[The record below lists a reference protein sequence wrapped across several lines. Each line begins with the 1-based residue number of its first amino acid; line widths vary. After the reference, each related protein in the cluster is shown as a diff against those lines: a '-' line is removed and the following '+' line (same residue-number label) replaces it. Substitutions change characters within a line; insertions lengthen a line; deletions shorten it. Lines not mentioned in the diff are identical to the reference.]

1 MESDM
6 PSQRPGIIGRILG
19 PFWRAV
25 DAARRFVL
33 NVIFLLLVV
42 LIAGLWFAA
51 TSKPKLL
58 EDTALVIDIKGNV
71 VEEYTGSAREAEL
84 AEALGGEARETQLR
98 DLLAAIDAAAKDD
111 KIPRIVLVLD
121 DMGHAGMAKLREIAA
136 AIERFKSSGKQVIAW
151 ASSMEQRQYFLAA
164 HANEA
169 YLHPHGAVVLTGFGG
184 YRNYYHDALEHLGV
198 TVNVFRVGKF
208 KSFVEPFTSNGPS
221 KEAAEADSFWLNDA
235 WEGYTGEIESA
246 RHLPAGSIATL
257 IADAPTRLAATGGD
271 MARLALD
278 EKLVDG
284 LKTRDEL
291 RALLTKRG
299 KPDTEHKTFRQ
310 ISLDD
315 YRAEIVET
323 GDRNQQVGIVVAEG
337 TITDGNE
344 PQGAIGGRST
354 SELIRKAREDATV
367 KALVLRVDS
376 GGGSAFGSELIRRE
390 LELTREAGKPVV
402 VSMSDVAASGGYWI
416 TTAAD
421 RVFADPA
428 TITGSIGVFGMFPT
442 ADRAMDK
449 LGIHTGGTTTAW
461 LAGAADLRRPIDARL
476 ASVIQ
481 STVGYIYKEFLEHVS
496 QARQIAPEKVNEI
509 AQGRV
514 WTGRQAR
521 ERGLIDEL
529 GGLEAA
535 VRAAGAMAKL
545 AEGFRTAYIE
555 AEPKGWSRILAS
567 MPSTALR
574 SAVADLGIRFPA
586 VGGAGEAAE
595 RLRRDLAWLAT
606 VPGPQGAFA
615 HCLCEAP

>member
-1 MESDM
+1 M
-6 PSQRPGIIGRILG
+6 PSQRPGIIGRVFG

-25 DAARRFVL
+25 DATRRFVL

-42 LIAGLWFAA
+42 LIAGLWFVA
-51 TSKPKLL
+51 TNKPRLL

-111 KIPRIVLVLD
+111 KIPRIVMVLD

-151 ASSMEQRQYFLAA
+151 ASSMDQRQYFLAA

-221 KEAAEADSFWLNDA
+221 KEASEADSFWLNDA
-235 WEGYTGEIESA
+235 WESYTGEIESA

-257 IADAPTRLAATGGD
+257 IADAPARLAATGGD

-514 WTGRQAR
+514 WTGTQAR

-567 MPSTALR
+567 VPSTALR
-574 SAVADLGIRFPA
+574 SAVADLGIRLPA
-586 VGGAGEAAE
+586 VGGTGEAAE
-595 RLRRDLAWLAT
+595 RLRLDLAWLAA

>member
-1 MESDM
+1 MEFDM
-6 PSQRPGIIGRILG
+6 PSQRPGILGRVFG

-42 LIAGLWFAA
+42 LIAGLWFVA
-51 TSKPKLL
+51 TNKPRLL
-58 EDTALVIDIKGNV
+58 EDTALVINIKGNV

-151 ASSMEQRQYFLAA
+151 ASSMDQRQYFLAA

-169 YLHPHGAVVLTGFGG
+169 YLHPQGAVVLTGFGG

-221 KEAAEADSFWLNDA
+221 KEASEADSFWLNDA
-235 WEGYTGEIESA
+235 WESYTGEIESA
-246 RHLPAGSIATL
+246 RHLSAGSIATL
-257 IADAPTRLAATGGD
+257 IADAPARLAATGGD

-291 RALLTKRG
+291 RTLLTKRG

-481 STVGYIYKEFLEHVS
+481 STIGYIYKEFLEHVS

-567 MPSTALR
+567 VPSTALR
-574 SAVADLGIRFPA
+574 SAIADLGIRLPA
-586 VGGAGEAAE
+586 VGGAGDAAE
-595 RLRRDLAWLAT
+595 RLRRDLAWLAA

>member
-1 MESDM
+1 M
-6 PSQRPGIIGRILG
+6 PSQRPGIIGRVFG

-25 DAARRFVL
+25 DATRRFVL

-42 LIAGLWFAA
+42 LIAGLWFVA
-51 TSKPKLL
+51 TNKPRLL

-111 KIPRIVLVLD
+111 KIPRIVMVLD

-151 ASSMEQRQYFLAA
+151 ASSMDQRQYFLAA

-221 KEAAEADSFWLNDA
+221 KEASEADSFWLNDA
-235 WEGYTGEIESA
+235 WESYTGEIESA

-257 IADAPTRLAATGGD
+257 IADAPARLAATGGD

-514 WTGRQAR
+514 WTGTQAR

-567 MPSTALR
+567 VPSTALR
-574 SAVADLGIRFPA
+574 SAVADLGIRLPA

-595 RLRRDLAWLAT
+595 RLRLDLAWLAA